1 MRANE
6 LEDNF
11 TYIADNS
18 IKDDNKNDS
27 KDNNYQINNF
37 KSKYY
42 NLN

>member
-6 LEDNF
+6 LEDNYSYI
-11 TYIADNS
+11 TYDPN
-18 IKDDNKNDS
+18 N
-27 KDNNYQINNF
+27 KDNEKGLSDNNF